1 MKEKF
6 KAFLTE
12 KGITPEQYAEK
23 ETSEQASLL
32 AEYQE
37 KLQSDL
43 DEKISEKASKEDI
56 SELKAELNNLVNESN
71 KAINE
76 AIKELAI
83 ELKEGR
89 EQGKQLTERQKSIRK
104 HLEENSTVL
113 AAIKSGNRDKS
124 VEFTVKGTQGATDI
138 GQRDDYATFLPG
150 TERKPVRRT
159 TIFDLFRRKPVSSE
173 YIKYRE
179 ENVVTR
185 DAKFVVACATSTH
198 NTKKTWQNRTV
209 ELAKIR
215 DIVDVCIDMMED
227 YDFVE
232 AEIRQLLEESI
243 YLVAEYE
250 LLLGASAAPTDMLSI
265 DSISSTFNPANPL
278 ADFSAATGT
287 PFADANIEQ
296 LASAMSAQI
305 TVFGQENKWMPDTI
319 VMNYVDYT
327 VYKNLKD
334 ANGNKLI
341 LTLSDSTATIA
352 GLRVVTSPIVARN
365 TCYVFDSTQG
375 EILDRQAL
383 TLKTSFENNDNI
395 EHEMVTLV
403 GVARLQFHVKMINH
417 DAFMKCD
424 DIAAAIT
431 AITAP

>member
-37 KLQSDL
+37 KLQSDMNAL
-43 DEKISEKASKEDI
+43 IEAKASKEDI
-56 SELKAELNNLVNESN
+56 SELKAELNDLVNESN

-250 LLLGASAAPTDMLSI
+250 LLLGTSAAATDMLSI
-265 DSISSTFNPANPL
+265 DFISSTFNPANPL

-296 LASAMSAQI
+296 LASAMAAQI

-403 GVARLQFHVKMINH
+403 GVARLQFHVKMINR